1 MRLLTVVLALGVVA
15 GGCDRSGAK
24 GAEAPAPASGT
35 ATPGPATDAS
45 RNVPAPSGSAAA
57 TPATTPVAAAA
68 AVASAPAP
76 VVREITLPAGTQLTM
91 ALDTGI
97 GSDTSRVEE
106 AVHAHTTRPVV
117 VRGETVLAEGTRV
130 SGVVTDAKRSG
141 KVKGVAHVGVRFDTL
156 SPRGDDERY
165 RIHTA
170 AIERTAKATKQK
182 DALKVG
188 GAAAG
193 GAIIG
198 ALVGGKKGAAIGT
211 AAGGGAGTAVVL
223 STRGNEVHL
232 AKGSPITV
240 RLSEPVTIRI
250 RG

>member
-1 MRLLTVVLALGVVA
+1 LTL
-15 GGCDRSGAK
+15 
-24 GAEAPAPASGT
+24 
-35 ATPGPATDAS
+35 
-45 RNVPAPSGSAAA
+45 
-57 TPATTPVAAAA
+57 
-68 AVASAPAP
+68 
-76 VVREITLPAGTQLTM
+76 
-91 ALDTGI
+91 ALDTSI

-106 AVHAHTTRPVV
+106 AVHAHTTRPIV

-130 SGVVTDAKRSG
+130 SGVVTDVKRSG

-165 RIHTA
+165 RIRTA
-170 AIERTAKATKQK
+170 AIERTAKATKRK

-232 AKGSPITV
+232 AKGSAITV

>member
-1 MRLLTVVLALGVVA
+1 MRVLTFFLALGVVA

-24 GAEAPAPASGT
+24 GVETPAPASGT

-45 RNVPAPSGSAAA
+45 RSVPAPAASAAP
-57 TPATTPVAAAA
+57 TPATTPVPAAAA
-68 AVASAPAP
+68 ATPAP
-76 VVREITLPAGTQLTM
+76 VVREITLPVGTQLTM

-106 AVHAHTTRPVV
+106 AVHAHTTRAVV

-170 AIERTAKATKQK
+170 AIERSAAATKQK

-211 AAGGGAGTAVVL
+211 VAGGGAGTAVVL

-232 AKGSPITV
+232 AKGSAITV

>member
-1 MRLLTVVLALGVVA
+1 MRLLTLLLALGVLA

-24 GAEAPAPASGT
+24 GAETPAPASGT
-35 ATPGPATDAS
+35 ATPGPVTDAS
-45 RNVPAPSGSAAA
+45 HNVPTPSASATP

-68 AVASAPAP
+68 PAPAP
-76 VVREITLPAGTQLTM
+76 VAREITLPAGTRLTL
-91 ALDTGI
+91 ALDTSI

-106 AVHAHTTRPVV
+106 AVHAHTTRPIV

-130 SGVVTDAKRSG
+130 SGVVTDVKRSG

-165 RIHTA
+165 RIRTA
-170 AIERTAKATKQK
+170 AIERTAKATKRK

-232 AKGSPITV
+232 AKGSAITV